1 MENYKTIEEYI
12 LNIGVDLRDCDLSGV
27 DMTRADLRNVLLPD
41 DVDLFLKIKNR
52 SLLKTKLPELD
63 YSKYNFENVILN
75 GTEFQ
80 YNSKLPN
87 QKDLFQIIFNKE
99 LYETKLPKININEY
113 DFGEVKISKTIFTKD
128 SVVGDDKELFQK
140 IYNKSLY
147 GTVMPI
153 ADYSEFN
160 FKDVQ
165 IIGTNFQEKSILPSK
180 LDFFQNIFDKSAL
193 KTMLPATMLTNIS
206 MYNLTDV
213 EIDLTL
219 YKINIFKIYN
229 IYEKYKDNSNIIY
242 PDFSMTYRKGKQ
254 IHIKNN

>member
-1 MENYKTIEEYI
+1 MESYKTIEEFI
-12 LNIGVDLRDCDLSGV
+12 LNIGYNLRNCDLSGV
-27 DMTRADLRNVLLPD
+27 DMSRADLRNVLLPD

-63 YSKYNFENVILN
+63 YSRYNFENVILS

-87 QKDLFQIIFNKE
+87 QKNLFQIISNKD
-99 LYETKLPKININEY
+99 LYETKLPKINLNNY
-113 DFGEVKISKTIFTKD
+113 DFNEVKISKTIFTKD
-128 SVVGDDKELFQK
+128 SSIGKDTELFQK

-147 GTVMPI
+147 GTIMPI

-180 LDFFQNIFDKSAL
+180 LDFFQDIFDKSAL
-193 KTMLPATMLTNIS
+193 KTTLPSTMLININ

-219 YKINIFKIYN
+219 YKVNIFKIYS
-229 IYEKYKDNSNIIY
+229 IYEKYKDNPNIIY
-242 PDFSMTYRKGKQ
+242 PDFNMTYRKGKQ
-254 IHIKNN
+254 IHIKNS

>member
-12 LNIGVDLRDCDLSGV
+12 LNVGVDLRNCNLSGV

-41 DVDLFLKIKNR
+41 DVNLFQKIKKR

-87 QKDLFQIIFNKE
+87 RNDLFQIIFNKE
-99 LYETKLPKININEY
+99 LYETKLPKININDY
-113 DFGEVKISKTIFTKD
+113 DFSEVKISKTIFTKD
-128 SVVGDDKELFQK
+128 SDIGVDIELFQK

-153 ADYSEFN
+153 GDYSKFN

-165 IIGTNFQEKSILPSK
+165 IIGTNFQEKSMLPNK
-180 LDFFQNIFDKSAL
+180 IDFFQNIFDKSAL
-193 KTMLPATMLTNIS
+193 KTILPSSMLSNID
-206 MYNLTDV
+206 MYNLTDI

-229 IYEKYKDNSNIIY
+229 IYEKYKDNTNIIY
-242 PDFSMTYRKGKQ
+242 PDFDMTYRKGKQ